1 MKKLFGN
8 VQTLRAAPLH
18 HDSPAPAIRHP
29 LPSDMPHTTTPE
41 PQPPHETPPARRPA
55 RLRTTLSEVQQALA
69 QCQQDLADCQ
79 AREAGA
85 LRLAA
90 HDALTGLPN
99 RRAFVQQSG
108 RALQQHAKAAHVFCL
123 LFIDLDGFKAVNDEL
138 GHAAGDAL
146 LQVVGERLQHGM
158 RRDDF
163 VCRLG
168 GDEFVC
174 LLPNLQSTAQAR
186 VLADKLLQAITAP
199 CRLGRMTVTV
209 GATVGAAIFPRD
221 GHNLT
226 SLLAHADRAMRKA
239 KLHKPLRQRGAA
251 AALSAPAGRPPVGA
265 RPA

>member
-1 MKKLFGN
+1 
-8 VQTLRAAPLH
+8 
-18 HDSPAPAIRHP
+18 
-29 LPSDMPHTTTPE
+29 MPHTHTPE
-41 PQPPHETPPARRPA
+41 PRPLHETAPPNLAASLPVS
-55 RLRTTLSEVQQALA
+55 LSEVQQALA
-69 QCQQDLADCQ
+69 QCQQELAECQ

-99 RRAFVQQSG
+99 RRAFVQQTG
-108 RALQQHAKAAHVFCL
+108 RTLQEHAKEAQVFCL

-163 VCRLG
+163 VSRLG

-186 VLADKLLQAITAP
+186 LLAGKLLQAITAP

-221 GHNLT
+221 GQCLT
-226 SLLAHADRAMRKA
+226 TLLAHADRAMRKA
-239 KLHKPLRQRGAA
+239 KLHKLPQQRGAL
-251 AALSAPAGRPPVGA
+251 ALPPATPRGARVGA
-265 RPA
+265 RSA

>member
-1 MKKLFGN
+1 M
-8 VQTLRAAPLH
+8 AH
-18 HDSPAPAIRHP
+18 RHP
-29 LPSDMPHTTTPE
+29 LPADMPDTRTPE
-41 PQPPHETPPARRPA
+41 TEPLQETPSSRLSVIAPASLP
-55 RLRTTLSEVQQALA
+55 EVQLALA
-69 QCQQDLADCQ
+69 QCQQELADCQ

-108 RALQQHAKAAHVFCL
+108 RALQQHAKEAHVCCL
-123 LFIDLDGFKAVNDEL
+123 LFIDLDGFKAINDEL
-138 GHAAGDAL
+138 GHAAGDEL

-163 VCRLG
+163 VGRLG

-186 VLADKLLQAITAP
+186 VLAGKLLQAITAP
-199 CRLGRMTVTV
+199 CRLGDLTVTV

-226 SLLAHADRAMRKA
+226 ALLAHADRAMRKA
-239 KLHKPLRQRGAA
+239 KLRKFPRQRE
-251 AALSAPAGRPPVGA
+251 AALAPLALRERARIGT